1 MQRLKQAIEAEDL
14 FSASLLVA
22 KTFCSDLSEDCYR
35 ARVDALTESVRTELN
50 EQLCQE
56 QRFLQ
61 LVRVFYRQLAF
72 SGNEKDF
79 FASRYSLLHQ
89 VIDYRTGIP
98 VTLAILFC
106 HIAKKLGFDVHGV
119 NFPGHFL
126 LRFQVSADRA
136 LFFDPLNGNMLSW
149 PELEAL
155 YFSILGDL
163 DEDEMPED
171 ALEAAGAEETV
182 VRLLNN
188 LKASFIKEEKYN
200 QALAT
205 TDLLV
210 SLNPD
215 DPYERRDRGFLLHQL
230 ECEQLAMDD
239 YQFFI
244 KKCPQDPSAQIL
256 KMQLRKLVAH
266 KPDRLH

>member
-1 MQRLKQAIEAEDL
+1 MQRLKQAIDAEDL
-14 FSASLLVA
+14 FAASLLVA
-22 KTFCSDLSEDCYR
+22 KTFCDDVSEDSYR
-35 ARVDALTESVRTELN
+35 SRVDALTESVRC
-50 EQLCQE
+50 QLDDDLSQE

-61 LVRVFYRQLAF
+61 MVKVFYRQLAF

-79 FASRYSLLHQ
+79 FASKYSLLHE

-106 HIAKKLGFDVHGV
+106 HIANKLGFDVNGV

-126 LRFQVSADRA
+126 IRFQVSADKA
-136 LFFDPLNGNMLSW
+136 QFFDPLNGNMLSW

-188 LKASFIKEEKYN
+188 LKAAFIKEEKFK

-230 ECEQLAMDD
+230 QCEQLALDD
-239 YQFFI
+239 YNYFI

-256 KMQLRKLVAH
+256 KLQLRKLVAH
-266 KPDRLH
+266 KPDVLH